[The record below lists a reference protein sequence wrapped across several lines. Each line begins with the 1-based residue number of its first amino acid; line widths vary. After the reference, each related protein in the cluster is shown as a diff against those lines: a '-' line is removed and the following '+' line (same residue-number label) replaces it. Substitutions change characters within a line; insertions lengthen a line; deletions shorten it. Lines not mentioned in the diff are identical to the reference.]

1 MVTAEVYRS
10 IQQEI
15 WLDSQH
21 ARKHLQLSD
30 VPSCS
35 RLKHSLTALLPAGM
49 ERCGDSV
56 SSFTGSSI
64 LVTELVAI
72 YGYELAFLNE
82 RHFGSDSPQPLT
94 LQDPVASEAREQ
106 IGIFCG

>member
-1 MVTAEVYRS
+1 MYDRTAYPARKPTTRPKKTALMASPISCLAMVTAEVYRS

-49 ERCGDSV
+49 ERCGDFRV
-56 SSFTGSSI
+56 
-64 LVTELVAI
+64 
-72 YGYELAFLNE
+72 
-82 RHFGSDSPQPLT
+82 
-94 LQDPVASEAREQ
+94 
-106 IGIFCG
+106 